1 LIRSREFS
9 LLTLAITFTLTAFA
23 ALMVA
28 PAARVAQWSAAAPSF
43 SYLITILIFIACA
56 VIGHVALV
64 RRLPHRDPL
73 LFPLVMFLSGWG
85 LAEVWRL
92 APAFGLRQAMWLLI
106 SVGAMIVITYT
117 PDDLRWLRRYR
128 YVWLTAALT
137 LTALTLIVGTNPSG
151 GSQMLWL
158 GCCGLYFQPS
168 EALKLLFVMYLAS
181 YISENQNTNVANALQ
196 PAISFSNSILSL
208 RAFFAKQ
215 PLPRTLRLLRRS
227 PSTAREESPRSAQ
240 EAPRN
245 NAATNTRGMTEPTLL
260 APILAVWGFSLLLLI
275 SQRDLGTGSLLF
287 ASFIAMLYLATNQ
300 KRFLIVGG
308 LLLVV
313 GGVVSY
319 VLFDVVRLR
328 VDSWI
333 DPFIDPS
340 GRSFQIVQSLIAI
353 ANGGLIGRGIGFG
366 SPTVIPVVHSDFVFA
381 ALIEEWGLL
390 GGAAVIAALAAFV
403 MRGLRVAALATTTY
417 RSLLAG
423 GLSMMIGLQSIL
435 IIGGVIKALPLTGVT
450 LPFISYGGSSLLINF
465 LIVGLLLKLSDR
477 VSDS

>member
-1 LIRSREFS
+1 
-9 LLTLAITFTLTAFA
+9 
-23 ALMVA
+23 MVA
-28 PAARVAQWSAAAPSF
+28 PAARVAQWSAAALSF
-43 SYLITILIFIACA
+43 SYIITILIFIACV
-56 VIGHVALV
+56 VIGHIALA
-64 RRLPHRDPL
+64 RRLPHHDPL
-73 LFPLVMFLSGWG
+73 LFSLVMFLSGWG
-85 LAEVWRL
+85 LVEVWRL

-106 SVGAMIVITYT
+106 SVGAMIAVLFT

-128 YVWLTAALT
+128 YVWLVAALT
-137 LTALTLIVGTNPSG
+137 LTALTLIVGVNPSG
-151 GSQMLWL
+151 GNQQLWL

-168 EALKLLFVMYLAS
+168 EALKLLFVVYLAS
-181 YISENQNTNVANALQ
+181 YISENQNTNFA
-196 PAISFSNSILSL
+196 SNIRSVGSLSRATTSL
-208 RAFFAKQ
+208 RAFLRLRSGQVFAKQ
-215 PLPRTLRLLRRS
+215 SLPQTLRLLRRS
-227 PSTAREESPRSAQ
+227 PSTAREKSPRSAQ
-240 EAPRN
+240 DAPRN
-245 NAATNTRGMTEPTLL
+245 DVPTSARGMTDINFL
-260 APILAVWGFSLLLLI
+260 APILAMWGFSLLLLI

-300 KRFLIVGG
+300 KRFLVVGG

-313 GGVVSY
+313 GGFVSY
-319 VLFDVVRLR
+319 ALFDVVRLR

-333 DPFIDPS
+333 DPFVDPS

-353 ANGGLIGRGIGFG
+353 ANGGLIGRGVGFG

-390 GGAAVIAALAAFV
+390 GGVAVIAALAAFV

-450 LPFISYGGSSLLINF
+450 LPFMSYGGSSLLINF
-465 LIVGLLLKLSDR
+465 VIVGLLLKLSH
-477 VSDS
+477 DSG

>member
-9 LLTLAITFTLTAFA
+9 LLSITIAFTLVAFA
-23 ALMVA
+23 ALIVA

-43 SYLITILIFIACA
+43 SYIITIIIFIACV
-56 VIGHVALV
+56 VIGHITLT

-73 LFPLVMFLSGWG
+73 LFPLVMFLAGWG
-85 LAEVWRL
+85 LVEVWRL

-106 SVGAMIVITYT
+106 SVGAMIAVLFT

-128 YVWLTAALT
+128 YVWLVAALT
-137 LTALTLIVGTNPSG
+137 LTALTLIVGVNPSG
-151 GSQMLWL
+151 GNQQLWL

-168 EALKLLFVMYLAS
+168 EALKLLFVVYLAS
-181 YISENQNTNVANALQ
+181 YLSEK
-196 PAISFSNSILSL
+196 SFDGDLN
-208 RAFFAKQ
+208 RQ
-215 PLPRTLRLLRRS
+215 T
-227 PSTAREESPRSAQ
+227 
-240 EAPRN
+240 
-245 NAATNTRGMTEPTLL
+245 L
-260 APILAVWGFSLLLLI
+260 APILAMWGFSLLLLI

-287 ASFIAMLYLATNQ
+287 ASFIAMLYLATAQ
-300 KRFLIVGG
+300 KRFVVVGI
-308 LLLVV
+308 LLL
-313 GGVVSY
+313 GFGILISY
-319 VLFDVVRLR
+319 YLFDVVRLR

-333 DPFIDPS
+333 NPFIDPS

-353 ANGGLIGRGIGFG
+353 ANGGLIGRGVGFG

-381 ALIEEWGLL
+381 ALIEEWGLV
-390 GGAAVIAALAAFV
+390 GGVAVIAALAAFV

-450 LPFISYGGSSLLINF
+450 LPFMSYGGSSLLINF
-465 LIVGLLLKLSDR
+465 IIVGLLLKLSDNF
-477 VSDS
+477 

>member
-1 LIRSREFS
+1 MIRSRELP
-9 LLTLAITFTLTAFA
+9 LLTLTIAFTLAAFA

-28 PAARVAQWSAAAPSF
+28 PAVRVAQWSAAAPSL
-43 SYLITILIFIACA
+43 SYIITLLLFIACT
-56 VIGHVALV
+56 VVGHIALA

-73 LFPLVMFLSGWG
+73 LFPLVMFLAGWG
-85 LAEVWRL
+85 LIEVWRL
-92 APAFGLRQAMWLLI
+92 APAFGLRQAMWLAI
-106 SVGAMIVITYT
+106 SVGAMIAVAFT

-128 YVWLTAALT
+128 YVWLTAALA
-137 LTALTLIVGTNPSG
+137 LTALTLIIGTNPSG
-151 GSQMLWL
+151 GDQQLWL

-168 EALKLLFVMYLAS
+168 EALKLLFVVHLAAYL
-181 YISENQNTNVANALQ
+181 SEN
-196 PAISFSNSILSL
+196 SFSLITKS
-208 RAFFAKQ
+208 
-215 PLPRTLRLLRRS
+215 PRTQITQRELRESSRLS
-227 PSTAREESPRSAQ
+227 FFVINFQTPTA
-240 EAPRN
+240 
-245 NAATNTRGMTEPTLL
+245 TFL
-260 APILAVWGFSLLLLI
+260 APILAMWGFSLILLL
-275 SQRDLGTGSLLF
+275 SQRDLGTGSLIF
-287 ASFIAMLYLATNQ
+287 ASFVAMLYLATNQ
-300 KRFLIVGG
+300 KRFLVVGG
-308 LLLVV
+308 LLLIV
-313 GGVVSY
+313 GGLVSY
-319 VLFDVVRLR
+319 TLFDVVRLR

-390 GGAAVIAALAAFV
+390 GGVAVIAALAAFV
-403 MRGLRVAALATTTY
+403 MRGLRAAALASTSY

-465 LIVGLLLKLSDR
+465 IIVGLLLKISHDPG
-477 VSDS
+477 